1 MVGGPPVAPTAAL
14 CPTRL
19 VCLSSSEFAPKSR
32 GRIQMNL
39 LKKLAPFDRKSG
51 NLNVIIDTPKGCRSK
66 FAFDMKRKAYIL
78 KSVLP
83 QGALF
88 PFDFG
93 SIPGTVAEDG
103 DPVDALVLMDE
114 PAFCGCLIESRLLGV
129 IEAEQSENSKTKR
142 NDRLIAVA
150 AKSQTHAEI
159 KSLSDLSSALLK
171 EIEHFFIFYNQ
182 ERGKKFRPLARH
194 GPKRAEWLVREQ
206 KRKGG
211 K

>member
-1 MVGGPPVAPTAAL
+1 M
-14 CPTRL
+14 
-19 VCLSSSEFAPKSR
+19 
-32 GRIQMNL
+32 
-39 LKKLAPFDRKSG
+39 
-51 NLNVIIDTPKGCRSK
+51 
-66 FAFDMKRKAYIL
+66 
-78 KSVLP
+78 
-83 QGALF
+83 
-88 PFDFG
+88 
-93 SIPGTVAEDG
+93 AEDG

-129 IEAEQSENSKTKR
+129 IEAEQSENGKTTR

-194 GPKRAEWLVREQ
+194 GPKQAEWLVREQ